1 MITDKGCNVWPIN
14 CMDKLCAPIVWM
26 FKAKAGTH
34 EQLQL
39 VTNSQLEAGMYDLIV
54 PNVSMAT
61 ARGWY
66 V

>member
-1 MITDKGCNVWPIN
+1 
-14 CMDKLCAPIVWM
+14 M

-39 VTNSQLEAGMYDLIV
+39 VTNLQLEAGMYDLNV